1 VLQDPNLQTT
11 LTEYGFTS
19 QFVKDRVQDGQYYL
33 DNWLQSN
40 NVNITSIYNLFSK
53 QNSTT
58 SIVNSMQ
65 KDHWQFLQS
74 LLKIDT
80 TPVRRVGTF
89 FLQTGFDFL
98 WVMGSFF
105 GSFYNFVTYL
115 LVFLACLY
123 YLLQSDTF
131 FIEYIAAILPIH
143 NQSKSNFVDTLTKS
157 INGIF
162 VGSFLV
168 CISHGLITY
177 FFFYLLD
184 LNYIYVATF
193 ITAFTALFPFVS
205 SSLIFVPV
213 LFVLRLKENP
223 LWWYYVVAY
232 AVSQFFLLWI
242 LEPFIYRRI
251 PASHPYLTGIAI
263 VLGWSAFG
271 FEGVFLGPML
281 IVFTITAYDLF
292 QSNKNIALNT
302 SRHRRKKR
310 KVSSGRYYGLSPSA
324 SMDHNV
330 ETKL

>member
-1 VLQDPNLQTT
+1 MTT
-11 LTEYGFTS
+11 
-19 QFVKDRVQDGQYYL
+19 
-33 DNWLQSN
+33 
-40 NVNITSIYNLFSK
+40 IYDLFSK

-58 SIVNSMQ
+58 MIVNGMQ

-80 TPVRRVGTF
+80 TPVRRIGTF

-123 YLLQSDTF
+123 YLLQSETF
-131 FIEYIAAILPIH
+131 FIDYVAAILPIH
-143 NQSKSNFVDTLTKS
+143 EQSKANFVDTLQKS

-184 LNYIYVATF
+184 LNYIYIATF

-223 LWWYYVVAY
+223 LWWYYVIAY
-232 AVSQFFLLWI
+232 TVSQFFLMWI

-263 VLGWSAFG
+263 VLGWSGKAS
-271 FEGVFLGPML
+271 
-281 IVFTITAYDLF
+281 ITIYKHL
-292 QSNKNIALNT
+292 
-302 SRHRRKKR
+302 H
-310 KVSSGRYYGLSPSA
+310 
-324 SMDHNV
+324 
-330 ETKL
+330 